1 MMEMDEFM
9 DRFNAFG
16 QTAYNAGLDVTSYY
30 NDDEDDEDEFM
41 SADLHA
47 DGHALTFELN
57 NFVYTSYCDSIDEFK
72 KELHEQL
79 DELVDECIFESLQRD
94 DDDEDAQ
101 G

>member
-16 QTAYNAGLDVTSYY
+16 QAAYNTGLDVTTYY
-30 NDDEDDEDEFM
+30 NDDDDEDEIM
-41 SADLHA
+41 SADLYA
-47 DGHALTFELN
+47 DGHTLTFVLN
-57 NFVYTSYCDSIDEFK
+57 NFEYTSYCNSIDEFK

-94 DDDEDAQ
+94 DDDEGAE

>member
-16 QTAYNAGLDVTSYY
+16 QTAYNTGLDVTSYY
-30 NDDEDDEDEFM
+30 NDDDEEDDIM
-41 SADLHA
+41 SADLYA
-47 DGHALTFELN
+47 DGHTLTFVLN
-57 NFVYTSYCDSIDEFK
+57 NFEYTSYCNSIDEFK

-94 DDDEDAQ
+94 DDDEDAE